1 MQAGHNGTATR
12 DLLRISS
19 RPTLMPSLRE
29 ESEDNPE
36 ESESSGSHVK
46 QSCDQNNKQVAEKQ
60 LDALNTSKTENN
72 NNSAIN
78 LALSKHVPAMNRSN
92 GESVRGLPMDLAT
105 KLRIQQALSGNNS
118 PSLYEFYENNMDLS
132 PTGRHPNN
140 NLIGVPQ
147 HFLNNSSSV
156 NSEPSSPEPSPKAN
170 SNENSNEQALNQA
183 STKSAKGDNSNTP
196 SMPPQSSAQKH
207 PSSSVDSNQN
217 NEDGINLNSSGDT
230 KPSDNVEESGDTRS
244 TISNSSSH
252 QPKVFGR
259 FSGADER
266 IAKYVCVIL

>member
-1 MQAGHNGTATR
+1 M
-12 DLLRISS
+12 LRISS

-36 ESESSGSHVK
+36 ESESSGGHVK

-78 LALSKHVPAMNRSN
+78 PALSKHVTAMNRSN
-92 GESVRGLPMDLAT
+92 GESVKGLPMDLAT

-147 HFLNNSSSV
+147 HFLNNSSTV
-156 NSEPSSPEPSPKAN
+156 NSEPSSPEPSQRAN
-170 SNENSNEQALNQA
+170 GNQNSDEQALSQD
-183 STKSAKGDNSNTP
+183 STKSVKGDNSNTP
-196 SMPPQSSAQKH
+196 SMPPQSSVQKH
-207 PSSSVDSNQN
+207 TSSSVDSNQN

-230 KPSDNVEESGDTRS
+230 KPSDKVEESSDTKS
-244 TISNSSSH
+244 TISNAGSH

-266 IAKYVCVIL
+266 TARYVSVIL